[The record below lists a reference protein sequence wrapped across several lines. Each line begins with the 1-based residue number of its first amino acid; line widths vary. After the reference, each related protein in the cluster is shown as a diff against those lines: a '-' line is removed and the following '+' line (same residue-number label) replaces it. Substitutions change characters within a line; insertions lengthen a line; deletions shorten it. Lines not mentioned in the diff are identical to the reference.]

1 MPFIPVIEFLELC
14 KYLGEHPVVQAE
26 MVEVKR
32 APMMPPPP
40 TKQPATGVEIE
51 HETSSP
57 RNVAELVAML
67 SGQ

>member
-26 MVEVKR
+26 MVAVKR
-32 APMMPPPP
+32 TPKMPPP

-57 RNVAELVAML
+57 RNVAELVAL
-67 SGQ
+67 LAGQ